1 MMIAQAR
8 RILKKLLPRLFY
20 IVAVAAAV
28 AGPGTLSALQLVC
41 EPGCPMH
48 QVQAPAHPCCES
60 AGNVYHPQH
69 QCPGGTHEQQT
80 ALPFGCDGQ
89 LCFDS
94 SVDIREIAALST
106 GWDDSAPPVC
116 PLQAS
121 PSLPLTNPPR
131 QLSLPEIPPGPAVPI
146 YLRTCVFL
154 I

>member
-1 MMIAQAR
+1 MIKQTS
-8 RILKKLLPRLFY
+8 RILKKLPRLFY
-20 IVAVAAAV
+20 IVAVAAV
-28 AGPGTLSALQLVC
+28 VTGPGTLSAVQLVC

-48 QVQAPAHPCCES
+48 QVQAPVHPCCES
-60 AGNVYHPQH
+60 AGNVSHPQPPG
-69 QCPGGTHEQQT
+69 PGGTHEQQA

-94 SVDIREIAALST
+94 SVDIQKIAALSS

-116 PLQAS
+116 HLQAL
-121 PSLPLTNPPR
+121 PPLPLTNPPR
-131 QLSLPEIPPGPAVPI
+131 QLFLTETPPGPAVPI